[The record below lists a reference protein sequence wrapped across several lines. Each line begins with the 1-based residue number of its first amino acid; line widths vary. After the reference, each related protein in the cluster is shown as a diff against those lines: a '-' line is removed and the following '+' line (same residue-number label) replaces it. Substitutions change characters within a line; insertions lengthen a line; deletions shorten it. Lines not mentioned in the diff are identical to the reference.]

1 MAVNENDSRAV
12 KRQRGRF
19 CVSAGKI
26 FSSALGLASAGAA
39 VDDGV
44 VAGEGGSFVA

>member
-1 MAVNENDSRAV
+1 MAVIENDSRAV

-19 CVSAGKI
+19 CV
-26 FSSALGLASAGAA
+26 SALGLASAGAA